1 MKKITI
7 LLLILAASLTF
18 AQEQTVSPAKKE
30 KIKTF
35 LKLTNVLGVANQVMD
50 NMLSSYQ
57 TYYKQVPAEYWDEL
71 KKETANTN
79 DFEELL
85 IPIYSKYYTEKELDD
100 IIAFY
105 KTSTGQKVIK
115 VMPDMAKES
124 MQAGQV
130 WGMKLGQ
137 KVMKKINEKYPVQK
151 EVIMDYP
158 SSK

>member
-7 LLLILAASLTF
+7 LFLIMTGSLIF
-18 AQEQTVSPAKKE
+18 AQEQTISPVKKE

-50 NMLSSYQ
+50 NMINSYQ
-57 TYYKQVPAEYWDEL
+57 TYYKQVPAEYWNEL
-71 KKETANTN
+71 KKETASTK

-105 KTSTGQKVIK
+105 KTPTGQKVIK
-115 VMPDMAKES
+115 TMPDMTKES
-124 MQAGQV
+124 MQAGQE

-137 KVMKKINEKYPVQK
+137 KVLKKINEKYPVQK
-151 EVIMDYP
+151 EIIMDYP

>member
-1 MKKITI
+1 
-7 LLLILAASLTF
+7 
-18 AQEQTVSPAKKE
+18 
-30 KIKTF
+30 
-35 LKLTNVLGVANQVMD
+35 
-50 NMLSSYQ
+50 
-57 TYYKQVPAEYWDEL
+57 
-71 KKETANTN
+71 

-115 VMPDMAKES
+115 TMPDMTKES

-137 KVMKKINEKYPVQK
+137 KVMKKINEKYPVQV
-151 EVIMDYP
+151 ETIREYP